1 MFGPFTVLSGRVN
14 KMSSESE
21 RRLAEAVKRQ
31 NEREKQL
38 SELLGQGDA
47 KGLQLVHSV
56 CSEDTFEEA
65 VLENMELF
73 SSTREQAEKDVIKEF
88 KLIGL
93 DMSGFERT

>member
-1 MFGPFTVLSGRVN
+1 MTTPN
-14 KMSSESE
+14 DSE
-21 RRLAEAVKRQ
+21 RLAEAIKRQ

-38 SELLGQGDA
+38 SVLLGQGDI
-47 KGLQLVHSV
+47 KGLKLVNSA
-56 CSEDTFEEA
+56 CSEETFQEA

-93 DMSGFERT
+93 DMSGFEKT